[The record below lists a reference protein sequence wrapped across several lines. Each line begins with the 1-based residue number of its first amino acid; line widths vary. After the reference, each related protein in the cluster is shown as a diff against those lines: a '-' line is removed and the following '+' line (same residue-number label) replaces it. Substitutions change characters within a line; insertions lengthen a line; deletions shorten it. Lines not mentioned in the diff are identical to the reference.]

1 MKTILVTI
9 DGSEYSKRAMLKA
22 KEIARVFDSNIILLN
37 VRNTIIPYL
46 AFEETQKYYHMLKD
60 NSETLLQA
68 AKKQFSDMEDKVELV
83 SLEGD
88 IATEIIDYSENNDID
103 LVVMGSMGLSA
114 GLIQGFLLGSIA
126 NKVVHGI
133 KKPILI
139 VK

>member
-1 MKTILVTI
+1 MKNILVSI

-22 KEIARVFDSNIILLN
+22 KEIAKAFDSNIVLLN

-60 NSETLLQA
+60 NSEALLQV
-68 AKKQFSDMEDKVELV
+68 AKKHFSDMEDKVQVV

-88 IATEIIDYSENNDID
+88 TAAEIIDYAQNNDID

-114 GLIQGFLLGSIA
+114 GVIQGFLLGSIT